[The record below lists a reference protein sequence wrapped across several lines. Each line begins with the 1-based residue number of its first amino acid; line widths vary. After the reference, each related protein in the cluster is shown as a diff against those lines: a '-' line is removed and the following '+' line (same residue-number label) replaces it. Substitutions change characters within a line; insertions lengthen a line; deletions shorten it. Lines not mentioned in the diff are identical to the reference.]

1 MLVLNPYPQAPF
13 PVVKGC
19 VCLVGFASLQ
29 SPWAYTPGIHAGAE
43 CGAAA
48 LTLLGATPQT
58 PFLKLCR
65 FFDSLYQPGLAR
77 LIVFMLNKTAKTA
90 SALCRFRLNL
100 LLRSRRNNCRI
111 SAVLIYIAY
120 RLVCTD
126 SELISCIRL
135 QSCCRVCYVCV

>member
-1 MLVLNPYPQAPF
+1 MKCKFLALTPTPF

-58 PFLKLCR
+58 PFSKIVNTGTGA
-65 FFDSLYQPGLAR
+65 PTTR
-77 LIVFMLNKTAKTA
+77 LGATPQTP
-90 SALCRFRLNL
+90 
-100 LLRSRRNNCRI
+100 
-111 SAVLIYIAY
+111 Y
-120 RLVCTD
+120 
-126 SELISCIRL
+126 
-135 QSCCRVCYVCV
+135 